1 MSGCWR
7 GPVVVAYARQ
17 VPVWV
22 FPHPAHRGQF
32 QVLIRKLRIDRGWSQ
47 ETLAEVSGL
56 SVRTVQRLE
65 RGGNASLETLTA
77 LAAVFEVDV
86 STLSTEA
93 PEAPMYKQN
102 ELSKEERRAVR
113 YVRDLKAFY
122 SHLATYCVVIFG
134 LFIINLFTGI
144 GTPWFI
150 WPMLG
155 WGVGVAAHGLSVFE
169 VVSLFSPDWEKR
181 EIEKRLQRTRRD

>member
-1 MSGCWR
+1 M
-7 GPVVVAYARQ
+7 
-17 VPVWV
+17 
-22 FPHPAHRGQF
+22 
-32 QVLIRKLRIDRGWSQ
+32 LIRKLRIDRGWSQ

-56 SVRTVQRLE
+56 SVRTIQRLE
-65 RGGNASLETLTA
+65 RGDKASLETLTA

-86 STLSTEA
+86 PTLSTEA
-93 PEAPMYKQN
+93 PMYQQN

-122 SHLATYCVVIFG
+122 SHAATYAVVIFG

-144 GTPWFI
+144 STPWFI

-181 EIEKRLQRTRRD
+181 EIEKRLERTRRD

>member
-1 MSGCWR
+1 M
-7 GPVVVAYARQ
+7 
-17 VPVWV
+17 
-22 FPHPAHRGQF
+22 
-32 QVLIRKLRIDRGWSQ
+32 LIRKLRIDKGWSQ
-47 ETLAEVSGL
+47 ETLAQVSGL

-93 PEAPMYKQN
+93 PMYTQN

-122 SHLATYCVVIFG
+122 SHLTTYAVVIFG
-134 LFIINLFTGI
+134 LFVLNLFTGI

-150 WPMLG
+150 WPMFG
-155 WGVGVAAHGLSVFE
+155 WGIGVAAHGLSVFE
-169 VVSLFSPDWEKR
+169 VVSLFSPDWERR
-181 EIEKRLQRTRRD
+181 EIEKRLNRTRSQDENGR

>member
-1 MSGCWR
+1 MMER
-7 GPVVVAYARQ
+7 I
-17 VPVWV
+17 
-22 FPHPAHRGQF
+22 
-32 QVLIRKLRIDRGWSQ
+32 QVLIRKLRIDKGWSQ

-56 SVRTVQRLE
+56 SVRTIQRLE
-65 RGGNASLETLTA
+65 RGGKASLETLSA

-93 PEAPMYKQN
+93 PMYTPN
-102 ELSKEERRAVR
+102 ELSKEERQAIR

-122 SHLATYCVVIFG
+122 SHAATYAVVIFG
-134 LFIINLFTGI
+134 LFVINLFTGI
-144 GTPWFI
+144 STPWFI

-169 VVSLFSPDWEKR
+169 VMSLFSPDWEKR
-181 EIEKRLQRTRRD
+181 EIEKRLERTRRD

>member
-1 MSGCWR
+1 ML
-7 GPVVVAYARQ
+7 V
-17 VPVWV
+17 
-22 FPHPAHRGQF
+22 
-32 QVLIRKLRIDRGWSQ
+32 RKLRIDRGWSQ

-56 SVRTVQRLE
+56 SVRTIQRLE
-65 RGGNASLETLTA
+65 RGGKASLETLTA

-93 PEAPMYKQN
+93 PMYEQN

-169 VVSLFSPDWEKR
+169 VVSLFSADWEKR

>member
-1 MSGCWR
+1 M
-7 GPVVVAYARQ
+7 
-17 VPVWV
+17 
-22 FPHPAHRGQF
+22 
-32 QVLIRKLRIDRGWSQ
+32 LIRKLRIDKGWSQ

-56 SVRTVQRLE
+56 SVRTIQRLE
-65 RGGNASLETLTA
+65 RGDKASLETLTA

-86 STLSTEA
+86 PTLSTEA
-93 PEAPMYKQN
+93 PMYTPN
-102 ELSKEERRAVR
+102 ELSKEERRAIR

-122 SHLATYCVVIFG
+122 SHAATYAVVIFG

-144 GTPWFI
+144 STPWFI

-169 VVSLFSPDWEKR
+169 VMSLFSPDWEKR
-181 EIEKRLQRTRRD
+181 EIEKRLERTRRD

>member
-1 MSGCWR
+1 MER
-7 GPVVVAYARQ
+7 V
-17 VPVWV
+17 
-22 FPHPAHRGQF
+22 
-32 QVLIRKLRIDRGWSQ
+32 QVLIRKLRIDKGWSQ

-56 SVRTVQRLE
+56 SVRTIQRLE
-65 RGGNASLETLTA
+65 RGDKASLETLTA

-93 PEAPMYKQN
+93 PGAPMYTPN
-102 ELSKEERRAVR
+102 ELSKEERRAIR

-122 SHLATYCVVIFG
+122 SHAATYAVVIFG

-144 GTPWFI
+144 TTPWFI

-169 VVSLFSPDWEKR
+169 VMSLFSPDWEKR
-181 EIEKRLQRTRRD
+181 EIEKRLERTRRD

>member
-1 MSGCWR
+1 MER
-7 GPVVVAYARQ
+7 I
-17 VPVWV
+17 
-22 FPHPAHRGQF
+22 
-32 QVLIRKLRIDRGWSQ
+32 QVLIRKLRIDKGWSQ

-56 SVRTVQRLE
+56 SVRTIQRLE
-65 RGGNASLETLTA
+65 RGDKASLETLTA

-93 PEAPMYKQN
+93 PEAPMYTPN
-102 ELSKEERRAVR
+102 ELSKEERRAIR

-122 SHLATYCVVIFG
+122 SHAATYAVVIFG

-144 GTPWFI
+144 TTPWFI

-169 VVSLFSPDWEKR
+169 VMSLFSPDWEKR
-181 EIEKRLQRTRRD
+181 EIEKRLERTRRD

>member
-1 MSGCWR
+1 MMER
-7 GPVVVAYARQ
+7 V
-17 VPVWV
+17 
-22 FPHPAHRGQF
+22 
-32 QVLIRKLRIDRGWSQ
+32 QVLIRKLRIDKGWSQ

-56 SVRTVQRLE
+56 SVRTIQRLE
-65 RGGNASLETLTA
+65 RGDKASLETLTA

-93 PEAPMYKQN
+93 PMYTPN
-102 ELSKEERRAVR
+102 ELSKEERRAIR

-122 SHLATYCVVIFG
+122 SHAATYAVVIFG

-144 GTPWFI
+144 TTPWFI

-169 VVSLFSPDWEKR
+169 VMSLLSPDWEKR
-181 EIEKRLQRTRRD
+181 EIEKRLERTRRD

>member
-1 MSGCWR
+1 M
-7 GPVVVAYARQ
+7 
-17 VPVWV
+17 
-22 FPHPAHRGQF
+22 
-32 QVLIRKLRIDRGWSQ
+32 LIRKLRIDKGWSQ

-56 SVRTVQRLE
+56 SVRTIQRLE
-65 RGGNASLETLTA
+65 RGDKASLETLTA

-93 PEAPMYKQN
+93 PMYTPN
-102 ELSKEERRAVR
+102 ELSKEERRAIR

-122 SHLATYCVVIFG
+122 SHAATYAVVIFG

-144 GTPWFI
+144 TTPWFI

-169 VVSLFSPDWEKR
+169 VMSLLSPDWEKR
-181 EIEKRLQRTRRD
+181 EIEKRLERTRRD

>member
-1 MSGCWR
+1 M
-7 GPVVVAYARQ
+7 
-17 VPVWV
+17 
-22 FPHPAHRGQF
+22 
-32 QVLIRKLRIDRGWSQ
+32 LIRKLRIDKGWSQ

-56 SVRTVQRLE
+56 SVRTIQRLE
-65 RGGNASLETLTA
+65 RGGNASLETLSA

-93 PEAPMYKQN
+93 PEAPMYAPN
-102 ELSKEERRAVR
+102 ELSKEERRAIR

-122 SHLATYCVVIFG
+122 SHAATYAVVIFG

-144 GTPWFI
+144 TTPWFI

-169 VVSLFSPDWEKR
+169 VMSLFSPDWEKR
-181 EIEKRLQRTRRD
+181 EIEKRLERTRRD

>member
-1 MSGCWR
+1 MMER
-7 GPVVVAYARQ
+7 V
-17 VPVWV
+17 
-22 FPHPAHRGQF
+22 
-32 QVLIRKLRIDRGWSQ
+32 QVLIRKLRIDKGWSQ

-56 SVRTVQRLE
+56 SVRTIQRLE
-65 RGGNASLETLTA
+65 RGDKASLETLTA

-86 STLSTEA
+86 PTLSTEA
-93 PEAPMYKQN
+93 PMYTPN
-102 ELSKEERRAVR
+102 ELSKEERRAIR

-122 SHLATYCVVIFG
+122 SHAATYAVVIFG

-144 GTPWFI
+144 STPWFI

-169 VVSLFSPDWEKR
+169 VMSLFSPDWEKR
-181 EIEKRLQRTRRD
+181 EIEKRLERTRRD